1 MLLGISLRDLGCT
14 SGWGLGSSQAQE
26 VTYTPSAC
34 AQNMTST
41 VVKTTLRNDLAPDGV
56 IHHLQILS
64 PIHCAFRNDLLTSS
78 GYTPQWG

>member
-1 MLLGISLRDLGCT
+1 MELGHTETQGIT
-14 SGWGLGSSQAQE
+14 NI
-26 VTYTPSAC
+26 PSVY

-41 VVKTTLRNDLAPDGV
+41 VVTTTLKNDLSPEGV